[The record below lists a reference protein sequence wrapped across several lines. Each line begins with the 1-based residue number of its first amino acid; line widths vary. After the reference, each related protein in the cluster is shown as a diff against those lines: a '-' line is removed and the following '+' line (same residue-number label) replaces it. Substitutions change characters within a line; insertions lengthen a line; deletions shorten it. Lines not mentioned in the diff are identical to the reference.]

1 MVYIT
6 PSLPL
11 FQRTVADMQGNATD
25 VPPPHTIAHIYPN
38 SQSNPKNHWDTDN
51 IAASTRLVMTAWKA
65 GGVALAPA
73 MPVCLAEP
81 RPGESQPDWREKISI
96 RQALCRNGNPT
107 CEWAT
112 SAIPVHEAANHI
124 HSSIVTNTRANTSL
138 CGYKYNDCNTI
149 LEKYKKLGSHA
160 GGIYAQD
167 TCASL
172 AQFIMADAFAC
183 DQVGVHSS
191 KRVQEAGEDE
201 LRSTLELLASIR
213 SECDSDAGAV
223 THRGLNAAM
232 YHTRFYDS
240 QGMPVYSTSDP
251 STPRRQLGVMD
262 GILADCNND
271 AVTDEATRRG
281 EAAGKP
287 NTRDNMQVLRE
298 HLTAV
303 CEKLPSQV
311 AAGEYGL
318 SCKVFTNE
326 LGEQRVG
333 PALHGLPVANM
344 PLGAAPVRLVQAQYL
359 NYFAHCR
366 SKMDCTAQ
374 MKSLSPA
381 YARAVFNHMKT
392 NIGSGKWK
400 KATAGVANADGKLY
414 TQVKRGID
422 SIYKIVTE
430 HPYGITYETKYGNIQ
445 DRVENLWYSGVSLD
459 WVRAMIE
466 KTSQDHGLKVQQKLA
481 EREASIVQAKSGWV
495 SSKPREL
502 GTAAQTKITK
512 RAPPTWHREKKWA
525 ARSRAS
531 ASSVPQWLELALDTL
546 GA

>member
-1 MVYIT
+1 MAVE
-6 PSLPL
+6 
-11 FQRTVADMQGNATD
+11 MQGNTVDIPAY
-25 VPPPHTIAHIYPN
+25 TIEHIYPN
-38 SQSNPKNHWDTDN
+38 SQSNPKNQWDTDN
-51 IAASTRLVMTAWKA
+51 IARRTRMIITACNA

-81 RPGESQPDWREKISI
+81 RPGESQPEWRDKIAT
-96 RQALCRNGNPT
+96 RQALCRNDRPT

-112 SAIPVHEAANHI
+112 SAMPVHEAANHI

-160 GGIYAQD
+160 GGIFAQD
-167 TCASL
+167 TCGSL

-183 DQVGVHSS
+183 NQLGVHSS
-191 KRVQEAGEDE
+191 KRVEEMGEE
-201 LRSTLELLASIR
+201 EVRSTLELLASIR
-213 SECDSDAGAV
+213 SECASDAGVAA
-223 THRGLNAAM
+223 HRGLNAAM
-232 YHTRFYDS
+232 YHTRLYDS
-240 QGMPVYSTSDP
+240 QGIPVYSTGAP
-251 STPRRQLGVMD
+251 SMHRRQPGVMD
-262 GILADCNND
+262 HILADCNND
-271 AVTDEATRRG
+271 AVTDEATSRG
-281 EAAGKP
+281 EASGKP
-287 NTRDNMQVLRE
+287 NVRANMEVLRE
-298 HLTAV
+298 HLAAV

-333 PALHGLPVANM
+333 PALHGLPVANV
-344 PLGAAPVRLVQAQYL
+344 PLDAAPVRLVQAQYL

-392 NIGSGKWK
+392 NMGSGKWK
-400 KATAGVANADGKLY
+400 KATAGVANADSKLLSQ
-414 TQVKRGID
+414 TKRGID

-430 HPYGITYETKYGNIQ
+430 HPYGLTMETPYGNIP
-445 DRVENLWYSGVSLD
+445 DLVTNLWYSGVSLA
-459 WVRAMIE
+459 WMRSMIE
-466 KTSQDHGLKVQQKLA
+466 KSSHDHSLKVQQKLA
-481 EREASIVQAKSGWV
+481 EREANIVEAKSGWV
-495 SSKPREL
+495 SSKPREV
-502 GTAAQTKITK
+502 GAAAQTKVTK
-512 RAPPTWHREKKWA
+512 RAPPTWHREKRWV
-525 ARSRAS
+525 ARSSRKSAS
-531 ASSVPQWLELALDTL
+531 AMPQWLELALDTL